1 MSAEAIQKWLTELD
15 DYASG
20 HTPDAEAAA
29 LEDELFARAASPD
42 ADAAVAAVFLDAL
55 ARNAA
60 WLAHYSFSFGGGST
74 RAEVDGLLAS
84 GLRVHY
90 ADLGPGGVM
99 RMDAWPEGTQI
110 VITRLGVDLR
120 GYRDIEVDVSLGDGP
135 VLKTFRGCACDPT
148 DGAFYAVCHEPL
160 ARIAFGHPRVLAK
173 VTAIRDAGRETVAV
187 LDLRNG

>member
-1 MSAEAIQKWLTELD
+1 MSAEAIQKWLSELD

-29 LEDELFARAASPD
+29 LEDELFARAASPG
-42 ADAAVAAVFLDAL
+42 AEVAVAAVFLDAL

-60 WLAHYSFSFGGGST
+60 WLAHYAFSFRGGST

-90 ADLGPGGVM
+90 SDLGPGGVA
-99 RMDAWPEGTQI
+99 RMAAWPEGTQI

-120 GYRDIEVDVSLGDGP
+120 GYRDIEVDVSLGEGP
-135 VLKTFRGCACDPT
+135 VLKTFRGCECDPT
-148 DGAFYAVCHEPL
+148 DGALYAVCHEPL

-173 VTAIRDAGRETVAV
+173 VTAVRAAARETVAV

>member
-42 ADAAVAAVFLDAL
+42 ADVAAAFLDAL

-60 WLAHYSFSFGGGST
+60 WLAHYAFSFRGGST
-74 RAEVDGLLAS
+74 RAQVDGLLAS
-84 GLRVHY
+84 GRRVHY
-90 ADLGPGGVM
+90 ADLGPGGVAHM
-99 RMDAWPEGTQI
+99 AAWPEGTQI
-110 VITRLGVDLR
+110 VITRLGVDMR

-135 VLKTFRGCACDPT
+135 VLKTFRGCECDPT
-148 DGAFYAVCHEPL
+148 DGALYAVCHEPL
-160 ARIAFGHPRVLAK
+160 ARIAFGHPRVVAT
-173 VTAIRDAGRETVAV
+173 VTAIRAAARETVAV

>member
-1 MSAEAIQKWLTELD
+1 MSAEAIAKWLTELD

-20 HTPDAEAAA
+20 HTSDADAAA

-42 ADAAVAAVFLDAL
+42 ADAAATFLDAL

-60 WLAHYSFSFGGGST
+60 WLAHYAFSFRGGST

-99 RMDAWPEGTQI
+99 RMAAWPEGTQI
-110 VITRLGVDLR
+110 VITRLGVDMR

-135 VLKTFRGCACDPT
+135 VLKTFRGCEYDPL
-148 DGAFYAVCHEPL
+148 DGAMYAVCHEPL

-187 LDLRNG
+187 VDLRNG